1 MPYVIKAAI
10 KLFLDMLFP
19 RSCISCKKHLEGL
32 EISGPACKFCFDRIV
47 INRSLPVREGAAQI
61 FSLGSYN
68 DETLRKLIHAFKY
81 DRIKTASETIEA
93 LIDAYLDKHP
103 IILSLQNSII
113 IPIPLHPK
121 KERERG
127 FNQAEIIGQ
136 IISAKIGIKIESDIL
151 KRVKNTKPQAHF
163 AKTEERARNINQA
176 FQATEGVREKIS
188 GKNIVLIDDVY
199 TSGST
204 VKEAIKIL
212 KENGAKKITIFVL
225 AKTQSA
231 F

>member
-19 RSCISCKKHLEGL
+19 RSCISCKRHLEDV
-32 EISGPACKFCFDRIV
+32 EISGPVCKFCFDRIA
-47 INRSLPVREGAAQI
+47 INRSLPIREGSAQI

-103 IILSLQNSII
+103 AILGLQNSII
-113 IPIPLHPK
+113 VPIPLHPK

-127 FNQAEIIGQ
+127 FNQAEVIGQ
-136 IISAKIGIKIESDIL
+136 ILSAKIGIKIETGIL
-151 KRVKNTKPQAHF
+151 KRIKNTKPQAHF
-163 AKTEERARNINQA
+163 AKTEDRALNISQA
-176 FQATEGVREKIS
+176 FKATEGAREKIS
-188 GKNIVLIDDVY
+188 GKNIVLVDDVY

-204 VKEAIKIL
+204 VKEAVKIL
-212 KENGAKKITIFVL
+212 KENGAKKFTIFVL
-225 AKTQSA
+225 AKTS
-231 F
+231 